1 MRLAVRV
8 EQFVRYLLSAH
19 ATRVRGL
26 RIPPGQYAA
35 RVRERLTRGA
45 EALRTKLE
53 EHALPVLQVR
63 GRARVRVRVR
73 VRLRVR
79 VTVRVRVRVPS

>member
-1 MRLAVRV
+1 MRV
-8 EQFVRYLLSAH
+8 EQFVRYLLSPH
-19 ATRVRGL
+19 AARVRGL

-35 RVRERLTRGA
+35 RVRERLARGA

-63 GRARVRVRVR
+63 GRVRGRVRVRVR
-73 VRLRVR
+73 VRGRVR
-79 VTVRVRVRVPS
+79 VTVTVRVRVRVA